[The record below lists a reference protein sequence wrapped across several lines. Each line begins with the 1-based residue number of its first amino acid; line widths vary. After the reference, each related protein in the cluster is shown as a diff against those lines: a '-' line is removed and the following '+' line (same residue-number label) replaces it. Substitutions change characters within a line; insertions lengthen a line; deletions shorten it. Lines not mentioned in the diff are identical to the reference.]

1 MCCTLAEVSVAG
13 RAGST
18 LAVIATITV
27 LTVGQFMTAAL
38 VDSLSTL
45 VDVCTMQPVSRQL
58 YIYTTTN
65 FTRYSVTEVG
75 APLSAAGW
83 AWSLHG
89 KQTSVAGWAQRVGA
103 PRLGAF

>member
-13 RAGST
+13 RTRST

-38 VDSLSTL
+38 VNSLSTL

-75 APLSAAGW
+75 ALSAAGW
-83 AWSLHG
+83 AWSLHC

-103 PRLGAF
+103 PRLGSF